1 MNGWQLV
8 ATGAVSLVGATVGAL
23 VLFQERLLYHPGI
36 PSRAHA
42 GSPADYGISFS
53 DVPLVA
59 ADGTRLHAWLLHAPP
74 PGGGRLG
81 GGGPVGRRRPAGP
94 ATVLYFHGNAGNI
107 SHRLPDAARWV
118 RDVGAHVLLV
128 SYRGYGLSQ
137 GQPTEAGL
145 RQDAQAALDWALA
158 GGGRGGAGGGA
169 PASSGN
175 GGTPGTS
182 ATPGSVPAPAI
193 DPSRVFVFGRSLGG
207 AVGLALAA
215 ANPPPALAGVIVENT
230 FTSINNMI
238 DVVLPP
244 LRWAKRLNRN
254 VWDSAGVVGR
264 LDLPMLFMS
273 GAEDEL
279 VPPRM
284 MAALYEGATAGGWG
298 RKKMVVIAG
307 GTHNDTWYV
316 GGDAYYGA
324 IREFVERAAS
334 SAASAASTAGGGGG
348 RRLGG
353 GGGQRLGGGG
363 GGQPTRWGGWGALSP
378 YRGDAAA
385 AQGGAVAAAYSMGD
399 RPRWVGRGMIGSTPR
414 SRTIPV
420 IGRGRVWPRY
430 PRG

>member
-1 MNGWQLV
+1 MIGWQIA
-8 ATGAVSLVGATVGAL
+8 ATGAISLVGATIGAL

-36 PSRAHA
+36 PSRAHE
-42 GSPADYGISFS
+42 GNPADYGLTFS

-59 ADGTRLHAWLLHAPP
+59 ADGTLLHAWLLHAPS

-81 GGGPVGRRRPAGP
+81 SSGPAGRRRAAGP

-107 SHRLPDAARWV
+107 SHRLPDAVRWV
-118 RDVGAHVLLV
+118 RDVGVHVLLV
-128 SYRGYGLSQ
+128 SYRGYGQSQ
-137 GQPTEAGL
+137 GSPTEAGL

-158 GGGRGGAGGGA
+158 GGGGGGR
-169 PASSGN
+169 SRQR
-175 GGTPGTS
+175 
-182 ATPGSVPAPAI
+182 VPAPAI
-193 DPSRVFVFGRSLGG
+193 DPSRVWVFGRSLGG

-230 FTSINNMI
+230 FTSINSMI

-244 LRWAKRLNRN
+244 LRWAKPLNRN

-273 GAEDEL
+273 GADDEL

-284 MAALYEGATAGGWG
+284 MKALYERATAGGWG

-316 GGDAYYGA
+316 GGDAYYSA

-334 SAASAASTAGGGGG
+334 AAASAAGGG
-348 RRLGG
+348 RGR
-353 GGGQRLGGGG
+353 
-363 GGQPTRWGGWGALSP
+363 
-378 YRGDAAA
+378 
-385 AQGGAVAAAYSMGD
+385 AV
-399 RPRWVGRGMIGSTPR
+399 
-414 SRTIPV
+414 
-420 IGRGRVWPRY
+420 
-430 PRG
+430 

>member
-81 GGGPVGRRRPAGP
+81 GGGPVRRRRPAGP

-215 ANPPPALAGVIVENT
+215 TNPPPALAGVIVENT

-363 GGQPTRWGGWGALSP
+363 EGNRLG
-378 YRGDAAA
+378 
-385 AQGGAVAAAYSMGD
+385 GGAG
-399 RPRWVGRGMIGSTPR
+399 GR
-414 SRTIPV
+414 SRLTEETPLLPK
-420 IGRGRVWPRY
+420 GEL
-430 PRG
+430 

>member
-8 ATGAVSLVGATVGAL
+8 ATGAVSLIGATVGAL

-36 PSRAHA
+36 PSRAHD
-42 GSPADYGISFS
+42 GSPADYGLAFS
-53 DVPLVA
+53 DVPLIA
-59 ADGTRLHAWLLHAPP
+59 ADGTRLHAWLLHAPTP
-74 PGGGRLG
+74 AAGRGGA
-81 GGGPVGRRRPAGP
+81 VGRRRPPGP

-118 RDVGAHVLLV
+118 RDVGVHVLLV

-137 GQPTEAGL
+137 GWPNEAGL

-158 GGGRGGAGGGA
+158 GGGRPAAAAGSGGGGSDGGGA
-169 PASSGN
+169 
-175 GGTPGTS
+175 S
-182 ATPGSVPAPAI
+182 AGSVPAPAI
-193 DPSRVFVFGRSLGG
+193 DPSRVLVFGRSLGG

-230 FTSINNMI
+230 FTSINSMI

-244 LRWAKRLNRN
+244 LRWAKPLNRN

-334 SAASAASTAGGGGG
+334 SATAAASAGGGGAAAG

-353 GGGQRLGGGG
+353 GGGAGQRLGGGG
-363 GGQPTRWGGWGALSP
+363 GEGNRLGG
-378 YRGDAAA
+378 
-385 AQGGAVAAAYSMGD
+385 GGG
-399 RPRWVGRGMIGSTPR
+399 GR
-414 SRTIPV
+414 SRLTEETPLLPK
-420 IGRGRVWPRY
+420 GEL
-430 PRG
+430 